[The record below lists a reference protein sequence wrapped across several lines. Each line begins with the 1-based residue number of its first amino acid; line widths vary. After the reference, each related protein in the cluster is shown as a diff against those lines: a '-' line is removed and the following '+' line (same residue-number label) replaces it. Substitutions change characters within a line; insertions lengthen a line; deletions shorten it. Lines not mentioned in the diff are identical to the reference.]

1 MTNKFS
7 APTTYFLSEGR
18 DNLRE
23 CLAIAFEAAKQ
34 HNISKIVIFTAE
46 GEGIRLAL
54 EEFSLSP
61 RYDKTRLVG
70 VTFPNG
76 KRFTDANGNPLHVE
90 IPKELERHFKSLDI
104 PIIRAHLPFD
114 PIAPPFH
121 DRGVLAQDLSL
132 VGEAL
137 NMLCGSMSLCVQ
149 AIVLACDAGAVALGE
164 HVIALTSDTAI
175 LAQATCTRMMLSDLI
190 IREILCKPAVFT
202 IGRQETSKRL
212 IEVPVSHPPKAITS
226 GKSKELDE

>member
-1 MTNKFS
+1 MDNKFS

-18 DNLRE
+18 GNLRE

-34 HNISKIVIFTAE
+34 QNVEKIVVFTAE

-54 EEFSLSP
+54 DEFSSNP
-61 RYDKTRLVG
+61 RYSGTKLVG

-76 KRFTDANGNPLHVE
+76 KRFTDARGKARIVE
-90 IPKELERHFKSLDI
+90 IPKDLENRFQSLNI
-104 PIIRAHLPFD
+104 PIVRAHLPFD
-114 PIAPPFH
+114 PIAPPFQ

-132 VGEAL
+132 VGEGL

-149 AIVLACDAGAVALGE
+149 AIVLACDAGEVELGE
-164 HVIALTSDTAI
+164 HVISLTSDTAI

-202 IGRQETSKRL
+202 IGRHETSRKL
-212 IEVPVSHPPKAITS
+212 TEVQTSALPNAITA
-226 GKSKELDE
+226 GGTKAE

>member
-1 MTNKFS
+1 MDNKFS
-7 APTTYFLSEGR
+7 APTTYFLGEGR
-18 DNLRE
+18 ENLRE

-34 HNISKIVIFTAE
+34 HNIEKIVIFTAE

-54 EEFSLSP
+54 QEFSVSP
-61 RYDKTRLVG
+61 RYQQIKLVG

-76 KRFTDANGNPLHVE
+76 KQFTDAMGKARLVE
-90 IPKELERHFKSLDI
+90 IPRELERLFQDRNV

-137 NMLCGSMSLCVQ
+137 NMFCGSMSLCVQ
-149 AIVLACDAGAVALGE
+149 AIVLATDAGAVALRE

-175 LAQATCTRMMLSDLI
+175 LAQATCTRRMLSDLI
-190 IREILCKPAVFT
+190 IREILCKPAVLT
-202 IGRQETSKRL
+202 IGRQESSRRL
-212 IEVPVSHPPKAITS
+212 VEVAVSESPKAITS
-226 GKSKELDE
+226 GNSEQASK